1 MYKLNATYFWVKT
14 INFLFVF
21 IISILAN
28 DEINAQSKTQEN
40 ILNIYINNHTK
51 ENIKVKPATYVDSA
65 LNNPNDI
72 DKKWRT
78 EIAIPL
84 APFKT
89 SFSQKKALKDDF
101 WPMNFSR
108 VHWEFQ
114 LEKGKYQRK
123 TNYVR
128 YS

>member
-1 MYKLNATYFWVKT
+1 MYKLNAKYFWVKT

-21 IISILAN
+21 IIYILAN

-40 ILNIYINNHTK
+40 IKITG
-51 ENIKVKPATYVDSA
+51 A

-72 DKKWRT
+72 DKKWCT

-89 SFSQKKALKDDF
+89 SFSQKTALKDDF
-101 WPMNFSR
+101 WPMNFSKA
-108 VHWEFQ
+108 HWEFQ
-114 LEKGKYQRK
+114 LKKGKPRPK
-123 TNYVR
+123 TWEYLFLC
-128 YS
+128 